1 MKVKEATK
9 CGLVIGFC
17 LVLMNLSNIARAQ
30 EASEAEDQGG
40 AVYVM
45 NNAAAGNVIVKLA
58 RDQNGALVR
67 AGEYSTNGL
76 GSGPA
81 PLPVRF
87 GGPGPGPLPLD
98 SADALISAHGGEFL
112 LAVNAGSNDI
122 SVMAVTPEGLE
133 LTDKAPSGGIYPVSI
148 AYRAGLVYV
157 INLGGV
163 PTLDD
168 SPGIPTMTGFRLDDN
183 GKLDPIPGSTRV
195 IGEFGSAP
203 ADVVFSPDGR
213 FLVVSV
219 RAANTIAVFPMDEH
233 GVAGDEILSPS
244 NNPDPFG
251 MEFTH
256 DGVLVV
262 TEGVDAGPRNPKLNG
277 SSTSSYRIRD
287 NGTLETISS
296 AVPTNQTAACWVRFS
311 KDEKFAYVVNSGSNS
326 ISTYSISTTGELQL
340 VIQVAAQTGLP
351 FSAPIDEAV
360 TTNGKFLYVDAPLI
374 GSLRGFRI
382 EKDGSL
388 TPVGHVEGFPVSF
401 SGVVAF

>member
-1 MKVKEATK
+1 MEVKGVIRS
-9 CGLVIGFC
+9 GLFIGLC
-17 LVLMNLSNIARAQ
+17 LLLVNLGNVARAD
-30 EASEAEDQGG
+30 EGSEAADQGG

-45 NNAAAGNVIVKLA
+45 NNEASGNVIVKLM
-58 RDQNGALVR
+58 RDSNGTMVR
-67 AGEYSTNGL
+67 AGEYSTEGL

-98 SADALISAHGGEFL
+98 SQDSLISAHNGRFL

-122 SVMAVTPEGLE
+122 SAMEVTPDGLQ
-133 LTDKAPSGGIYPVSI
+133 LTDKASSGGIYPVSI

-168 SPGIPTMTGFRLDDN
+168 SPGIPTMTGFFLDDN
-183 GKLDPIPGSTRV
+183 GKLNPIPGSTRV

-219 RAANTIAVFPMDEH
+219 RAADKIAVFPMDEH

-244 NNPDPFG
+244 NNLDPFG

-262 TEGVDAGPRNPKLNG
+262 TEGVDAGPRNPKVNG
-277 SSTSSYRIRD
+277 STTSSYRIRD
-287 NGTLETISS
+287 NGTLETISD

-326 ISTYSISTTGELQL
+326 ISTYSISTSGELELQ
-340 VIQVAAQTGLP
+340 IQVAAQTGLP

-360 TTNGKFLYVDAPLI
+360 TTNGKFLYVDAPLVH
-374 GSLRGFRI
+374 SVRGFRI

-388 TPVGHVEGFPVSF
+388 TPVSHVEGFPISM
-401 SGVVAF
+401 SGIVAF